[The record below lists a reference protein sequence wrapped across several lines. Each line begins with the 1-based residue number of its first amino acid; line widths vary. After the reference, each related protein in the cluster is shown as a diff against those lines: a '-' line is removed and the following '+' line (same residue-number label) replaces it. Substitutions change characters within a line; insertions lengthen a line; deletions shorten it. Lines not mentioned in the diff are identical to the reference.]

1 MGQMIIYEHPQMQT
15 YKQCLAY
22 CDFEGTSG
30 VNFRNFAVMGT
41 PTMFLINS
49 EGVIIEKV
57 ATVKQL
63 IN

>member
-1 MGQMIIYEHPQMQT
+1 MQT
-15 YKQCLAY
+15 DKQCLAY

-49 EGVIIEKV
+49 QGVIIEKV